1 MSACHLL
8 LRRPWQF
15 DLDATHG
22 GCSNNYSFVHKGVH
36 HVLKLMSESTIKA
49 DMFAT
54 AKKKKEA
61 FAITPKPRTALFQ
74 EGENDEPMAHQV
86 VVSRLAQ
93 ESGTVTNSFMKFGSF
108 LVDVNASVIPYN
120 DLFIGASSR
129 EKEKKQGKNA
139 YKSQVGPYA
148 RLHSKMTEIK

>member
-129 EKEKKQGKNA
+129 EKEEKQGKNA
-139 YKSQVGPYA
+139 YKSHFLDHMQGYI
-148 RLHSKMTEIK
+148 LK

>member
-1 MSACHLL
+1 MI
-8 LRRPWQF
+8 
-15 DLDATHG
+15 
-22 GCSNNYSFVHKGVH
+22 VH
-36 HVLKLMSESTIKA
+36 HVLKSMSESTIKA
-49 DMFAT
+49 DVFAT

-74 EGENDEPMAHQV
+74 EWENDEPIAHQV